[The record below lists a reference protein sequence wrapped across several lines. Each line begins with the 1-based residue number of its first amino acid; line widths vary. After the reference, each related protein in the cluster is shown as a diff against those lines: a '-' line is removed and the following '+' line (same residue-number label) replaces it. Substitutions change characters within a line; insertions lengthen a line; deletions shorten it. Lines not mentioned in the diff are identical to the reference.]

1 MTSPIAAPAS
11 PKVPPRKVAAVQTRA
26 TGRPAPQPLRI
37 GIVLARRFT
46 LSALAN
52 FIDVLRLSA
61 DEADRSRQILCQWEV
76 IGALQEPVHSSCGIP
91 VPATHRPSDPRDY
104 DYIAVV
110 GGLIEPMGRLPPE
123 VEKFLLRASAERVPL
138 VGICT
143 GAFILARLGLM
154 QGYKCCVS
162 WFHHGDF
169 IEEFDTLQ
177 PVADQIFVVDR
188 DRLTCSGGVSAAH
201 LAAFLVERHISRS
214 VARKSLSIMI
224 IDQAEAGER
233 PQPGLPLE
241 LSSNDPVVKRALL
254 WMQQTID
261 APLSVARLAERLG
274 IGRRKLERHF
284 ADTLGITPAEAG
296 RRVRLAQAR
305 TLVERGEKT
314 VTEIAHATGFCDAS
328 HLIRHF
334 RELYGLPPEAW
345 RQAQDL
351 SPV

>member
-1 MTSPIAAPAS
+1 M
-11 PKVPPRKVAAVQTRA
+11 
-26 TGRPAPQPLRI
+26 
-37 GIVLARRFT
+37 LARRFT

-61 DEADRSRQILCQWEV
+61 DEADRSRPILCQWHV
-76 IGALQEPVHSSCGIP
+76 IGNPQEPVQSSCGIP
-91 VPATHRPSDPRDY
+91 VPATHRPMDPRDY
-104 DYIAVV
+104 DYITVV
-110 GGLIEPMGRLPPE
+110 GGLIEPTGRLPRE
-123 VEKFLLRASAERVPL
+123 VETFLIRAAAERVPL

-169 IEEFDTLQ
+169 IAEFDTLQ

-201 LAAFLVERHISRS
+201 LAAFLVDRHISRS

-284 ADTLGITPAEAG
+284 ADSLGITPAEAG

-305 TLVERGEKT
+305 ALVERGEKT
-314 VTEIAHATGFCDAS
+314 VTEIAHATGFCDSS

-345 RQAQDL
+345 RQAQDHG
-351 SPV
+351 PE